1 MQVREDLRNI
11 AIIAHVDHG
20 KTTLADAMLWQ
31 SGIFRENEQVAER
44 VMDSMDLEREKGI
57 TIMAKNMSIVYKGVK
72 INIVDTPGHADFGGE
87 VERTLNLVD
96 GVMLLVDATE
106 GPLPQTRFVLGKAL
120 EKGLPAIVVIN
131 KIDRPDRRPKE
142 VLDEIYD
149 LFIDLDANEEQLEF
163 PVLYTNAKAGIAL
176 LDPEGPGRDLV
187 PLFETILSAIPA
199 PAYDPDAPLQFL
211 VTSLDYSDYVGL
223 IAVGKIVNGTLRRG
237 RAVALLKG
245 GASGPQ
251 SLSQVETSAE
261 EVLREG
267 ARGRRPL
274 PPSSSSLPQP
284 LKGGGEE
291 SLRGGRGI
299 VDPPALP
306 SNLALRTLSLI
317 YSFEGLDRVER
328 DAIEAGDLAAVAG
341 VPQAFIGDTLSD
353 PEDPRPLPGIVVEE
367 PTISMVFSVNTSPLA
382 GREGKLLTS
391 RHIKERL
398 DKEVLYNVSI
408 KAEPAEKTDAFRVSA
423 RGELQLAVLI
433 EMMRREGFELSLSK
447 PRVITRD
454 RDGVLSEPLELA
466 VVDIPEAFIGI
477 VTEKMAARHGRMV
490 KMVNHGFGRVRL
502 EFEIPSRGLIG
513 FRGQFLNDTRGT
525 GLLNTILTGFTP
537 YAGEISGRP
546 NGAMIADRPGKAVGY
561 AIFHLQPRGTIFVK
575 PGDPVY
581 RGMMVGE
588 NTRGEDMWVNITK
601 EKKQTNIRAA
611 GTDEA
616 LRLVPPRQF
625 GLEQAME
632 FINDD
637 EQVEV
642 TPASIRLRKI
652 AMG

>member
-1 MQVREDLRNI
+1 MQTRDDLRNI

-31 SGIFRENEQVAER
+31 SGIFRANEQVAER

-57 TIMAKNMSIVYKGVK
+57 TIMAKNMAITYKGVK

-131 KIDRPDRRPKE
+131 KIDREDRRPKE
-142 VLDEIYD
+142 VLEEIYD
-149 LFIDLDANEEQLEF
+149 LFIDLDANEDQLEF
-163 PVLYTNAKAGIAL
+163 PVLYTNAKVGIAL
-176 LDPEGPGRDLV
+176 THPEGEGRDLV

-199 PAYDPDAPLQFL
+199 PQYDPAAPLQFL

-223 IAVGKIVNGTLRRG
+223 IAVGKIVNGALKKG
-237 RAVALLKG
+237 QEVALLKEG
-245 GASGPQ
+245 EMTGKAN
-251 SLSQVETSAE
+251 LT
-261 EVLREG
+261 VL
-267 ARGRRPL
+267 
-274 PPSSSSLPQP
+274 
-284 LKGGGEE
+284 
-291 SLRGGRGI
+291 
-299 VDPPALP
+299 
-306 SNLALRTLSLI
+306 
-317 YSFEGLDRVER
+317 YSFEGLDRSEPEII
-328 DAIEAGDLAAVAG
+328 AAGDLAAVAG
-341 VPQAFIGDTLSD
+341 VPAAFIGDTLGD
-353 PEDPRPLPGIVVEE
+353 PEDPRPLPGITVEE

-382 GREGKLLTS
+382 GKEGKLLTS
-391 RHIKERL
+391 RHLKERL

-408 KAEPAEKTDAFRVSA
+408 KVEQGESKDAFRVSA
-423 RGELQLAVLI
+423 RGELQLAVLV

-447 PRVITRD
+447 PRVITREKE
-454 RDGVLSEPLELA
+454 GVLSEPVELA
-466 VVDIPEAFIGI
+466 VVDIPEEFIGI
-477 VTEKMAARHGRMV
+477 VTEKMSARRGRMV
-490 KMVNHGFGRVRL
+490 KMINHGFGRVRL
-502 EFEIPSRGLIG
+502 EFNIPSRGLIG

-525 GLLNTILTGFTP
+525 GLLNTILEGFTP

-546 NGAMIADRPGKAVGY
+546 NGALIADRPGKAVGY

-581 RGMMVGE
+581 RGMIVGE
-588 NTRGEDMWVNITK
+588 NTRTEDMTVNITK
-601 EKKQTNIRAA
+601 EKKLTNMRAA

-625 GLEQAME
+625 SLEQAME

-637 EQVEV
+637 ELVEV
-642 TPASIRLRKI
+642 TPAAIRLRKR
-652 AMG
+652 AGG